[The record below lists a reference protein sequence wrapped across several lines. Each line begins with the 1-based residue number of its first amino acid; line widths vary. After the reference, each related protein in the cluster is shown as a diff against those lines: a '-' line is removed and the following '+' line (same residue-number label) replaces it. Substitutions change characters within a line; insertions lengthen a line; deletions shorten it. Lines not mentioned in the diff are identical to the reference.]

1 MITKAHN
8 LADFL
13 SHGPH
18 DNIVRFYQHGWLPP
32 RQNIY
37 YIDMEYFETN
47 LKEYIRN
54 LSIPSPSLES
64 YQTLRARV
72 IEAIKIANDITNGL
86 SHIHRL
92 GLACE
97 GLRGLTTFKS
107 MMTLSIR
114 I

>member
-1 MITKAHN
+1 MKARA

-18 DNIVRFYQHGWLPP
+18 DNIVPFYQHGWLLPH
-32 RQNIY
+32 QNIY
-37 YIDMEYFETN
+37 FIDMEYFETN

-54 LSIPSPSLES
+54 LSIPAASIES
-64 YQTLRARV
+64 YQTLRTRA
-72 IEAIKIANDITNGL
+72 IEATKIAKDITNGL

-107 MMTLSIR
+107 MITLSIQ